1 VQPQDTGLEKENKGG
16 HAQQTEEEPLEDNEE
31 QQI

>member
-16 HAQQTEEEPLEDNEE
+16 HDQQTAEEPLEDKEE